1 MNKRSNDIWL
11 AGKHWL
17 IRPEMLSALASA
29 HEFCAMDNG
38 KPQTRI
44 DADSS
49 TGDIK
54 KIHIVGALMPYEN
67 WISDFFGWETY
78 ESIHRQ
84 LDTVSDGDRVQFIVD
99 SPGGTVTGCAN
110 LAERIAA
117 LPNTKSV
124 SVTGECCSAA
134 YWLASGGGEISI
146 EPTSIVGS
154 IGVVSIMYRTEDGEI
169 EITSSNAP
177 NKRIDPETAEG
188 KALVVEVL
196 DEMERVMIERI
207 AANRGTTPEGVIE
220 NYGAGWVKVG
230 REAVASGMA
239 DKVVDYEYS
248 TATATGA
255 AATAEAAAVELAEN
269 TDKPEEEITMDEA
282 AIRAEAQAAE
292 RERILAIQELAPRGY
307 EAQAAELI
315 STGATAEAAA
325 MVFLRA
331 QKQAEAAQAK
341 NRTLDSA
348 EAPVLA
354 VAPAPD
360 AISDEDAIKTAIAA
374 AAEKGVFKNGN

>member
-1 MNKRSNDIWL
+1 
-11 AGKHWL
+11 
-17 IRPEMLSALASA
+17 
-29 HEFCAMDNG
+29 MDNG
-38 KPQTRI
+38 KPQTRV

-54 KIHIVGALMPYEN
+54 KIHIVGALMPHEN

-154 IGVVSIMYRTEDGEI
+154 IGVVSTMYRTEDGEI

-255 AATAEAAAVELAEN
+255 AAIAEVAAVELAEN